1 MDRDY
6 VNAYLDILN
15 EYFDI
20 MKKSKFIS
28 DHINSE
34 FLIYTGFRTITNVF
48 QINYAYTNDLGTSFY
63 NVQKA
68 YMFYLEYLEQMEKT
82 NMSHDLNYT
91 DAVQFVYSKTVSHLT
106 PTKSSD
112 NYAKVSRL
120 MEAILWCGGMRCEM
134 KKKTIMNCFQADYE
148 TILYCLEMAQLRP
161 MDNSEYEE
169 FLTEMCRV
177 IKTQHCVANRI
188 HNKCDIDANL
198 KLPIK
203 QWCKWLRDAGTLSSP
218 ASPTARPLPI

>member
-6 VNAYLDILN
+6 VNTYLDIVNVYL
-15 EYFDI
+15 DT
-20 MKKSKFIS
+20 MKKSQFIT
-28 DHINSE
+28 DHINRD
-34 FLIYTGFRTITNVF
+34 FLIYTGFRTITNIF

-63 NVQKA
+63 NAQKA

-91 DAVQFVYSKTVSHLT
+91 DAVQFVYSKTVTHLT
-106 PTKSSD
+106 PIKSSD
-112 NYAKVSRL
+112 KYARVSRL
-120 MEAILWCGGMRCEM
+120 TEAILWCGGMRPDIS
-134 KKKTIMNCFQADYE
+134 KKTILNCFQADYE

-169 FLTEMCRV
+169 FLSII
-177 IKTQHCVANRI
+177 IKKRDPIENPELQKI
-188 HNKCDIDANL
+188 HKLRDLDANL

-203 QWCKWLRDAGTLSSP
+203 QWCKWLLMRCGATGF
-218 ASPTARPLPI
+218 A